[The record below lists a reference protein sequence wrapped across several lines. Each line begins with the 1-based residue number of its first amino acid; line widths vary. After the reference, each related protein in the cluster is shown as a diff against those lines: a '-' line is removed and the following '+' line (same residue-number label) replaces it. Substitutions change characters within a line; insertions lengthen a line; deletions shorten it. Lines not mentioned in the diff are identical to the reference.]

1 MKHLELAT
9 IVRAHARNG
18 PTEGNSLYGEYSE
31 DKGCGDS
38 QKKSTGGS
46 SESSGKD
53 SSENCGESGACTKS
67 STKSDAEGSCDNEA

>member
-1 MKHLELAT
+1 LKHLELAT

-38 QKKSTGGS
+38 QKESTGGS

-53 SSENCGESGACTKS
+53 SSENHGKNGACPES
-67 STKSDAEGSCDNEA
+67 SAKSDAEGNCDN